1 MRIHHQYFGTLI
13 REREYSFIIYGGV
26 ELRFYND
33 KLQKQLTAGM
43 INTVNLNLIK
53 RR

>member
-1 MRIHHQYFGTLI
+1 MLIRHENFGTFVCEI
-13 REREYSFIIYGGV
+13 KSSFIIYGGV
-26 ELRFYND
+26 ELRTYNAQHH
-33 KLQKQLTAGM
+33 KYLTVDM